1 MAEEP
6 ENLEAETE
14 NEATQPEEAAEVE
27 TPDELEQERED
38 EPPAEAENEAESPV
52 EEELEG
58 EPVAEI
64 ESAEDQEKVAEEAEE
79 PEGESTDEAEGVE
92 PEDES
97 TDEADSADEQGEN
110 SEDAPADE
118 PVRIPNLKGLIGRKV
133 GMTQIFD
140 DTGAA
145 IPVTIIEAGP
155 CFITQIRTHA
165 KDGYNAVQLGMVETS
180 QKRLTG
186 GQLGHLKRTNAPAL
200 RHLREFRVR
209 NLGDL
214 QEGEQVT
221 VQVFEVG
228 DRVDVV
234 GTSKG
239 RGFAGAIKRWGFHRG
254 PKTHGQSDRERAP
267 GSHGAGSTPGR
278 TFKGVKGPGHMGSVR
293 VSSQNLRI
301 DLVDPERNLL
311 GVRGSVPGPKG
322 GLVMVKEGRK
332 Q

>member
-1 MAEEP
+1 MAKEP
-6 ENLEAETE
+6 ENLEPKAETE
-14 NEATQPEEAAEVE
+14 AETEAAQDNAAEEAVAVQAQDEPELGGDSEPSTEAGPSSESEDERDEQEEVSEEAAV
-27 TPDELEQERED
+27 DD
-38 EPPAEAENEAESPV
+38 V
-52 EEELEG
+52 EE
-58 EPVAEI
+58 
-64 ESAEDQEKVAEEAEE
+64 
-79 PEGESTDEAEGVE
+79 
-92 PEDES
+92 
-97 TDEADSADEQGEN
+97 
-110 SEDAPADE
+110 PA
-118 PVRIPNLKGLIGRKV
+118 RIPDLKGLIGRKV

-165 KDGYNAVQLGMVETS
+165 KDGYNSVQLGLEETS
-180 QKRLTG
+180 QRRLTG
-186 GQLGHLKRTNAPAL
+186 GQLGHLKRTNAPPL

-214 QEGEQVT
+214 EEGERIT
-221 VQVFEVG
+221 VQVFRVG

-239 RGFAGAIKRWGFHRG
+239 RGFAGAIKRHGFHRG

-267 GSHGAGSTPGR
+267 GSHGAGSAPGR
-278 TFKGVKGPGHMGSVR
+278 VFKGVKGPGHMGSVR
-293 VSSQNLRI
+293 VSSQNLRV
-301 DLVDPERNLL
+301 DLVDLERNLL

-322 GLVMVKEGRK
+322 GLVLVKEGRK